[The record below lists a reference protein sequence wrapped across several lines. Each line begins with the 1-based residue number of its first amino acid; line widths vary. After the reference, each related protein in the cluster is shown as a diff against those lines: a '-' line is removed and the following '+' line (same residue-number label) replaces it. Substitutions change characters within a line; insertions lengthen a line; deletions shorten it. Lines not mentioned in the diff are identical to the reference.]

1 MDKVSDVSNYVSQ
14 QSVPV
19 NATEQLPLMHSCECY
34 DSRSIIMSGQLE
46 VRMCKALEEELL
58 YFFYGKPSYPVGE
71 KVKGNRT
78 DIEYC
83 PVCFIVPMNKV
94 VIYKAYPFDTGAFK
108 ANKYDAFT
116 HRSMT
121 LDNFELTNSCEGVQ
135 QYVKVFFGD
144 NEHYIHGNAIVHEI
158 HDDPC
163 VGALTRILNATGTFE
178 IDERSHTVEIITR
191 NNVSV
196 KDSVECVIMPE
207 NLLRDPGIRKFL
219 DQNGIKHIEYTV
231 RRLTAPSRYNEVV
244 FEKAME
250 YIRTQKGDASCL
262 ISIS

>member
-1 MDKVSDVSNYVSQ
+1 MSAVSNYVSQ
-14 QSVPV
+14 QSVSV
-19 NATEQLPLMHSCECY
+19 SATEQLPLMHSCECY
-34 DSRSIIMSGQLE
+34 NSRSIIRSGQLE
-46 VRMCKALEEELL
+46 ARMCKVLKKDLL

-83 PVCFIVPMNKV
+83 PVCFIVPMNRV
-94 VIYKAYPFDTGAFK
+94 TIYKAYPFDTGAFD
-108 ANKYDAFT
+108 ANKYDDFT

-121 LDNFELTNSCEGVQ
+121 LDDFELTNSCDGVQ

-144 NEHYIHGNAIVHEI
+144 NEHYIHGNAILHEM

-163 VGALTRILNATGTFE
+163 VDALTRILNATGAFE

-191 NNVSV
+191 KNVSV

-207 NLLRDPGIRKFL
+207 NLLRDASIREFL
-219 DQNGIKHIEYTV
+219 DQNGIKHMEYTV

-250 YIRTQKGDASCL
+250 YIRMRKGDA
-262 ISIS
+262 